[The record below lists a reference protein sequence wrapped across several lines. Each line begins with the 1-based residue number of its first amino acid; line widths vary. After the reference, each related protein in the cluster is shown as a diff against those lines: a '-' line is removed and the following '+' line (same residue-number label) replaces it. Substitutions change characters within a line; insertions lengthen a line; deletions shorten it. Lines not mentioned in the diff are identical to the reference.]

1 MSVAQQTMVAS
12 RKWEKFEKAGFLP
25 FIREHEKK
33 GTSWKKRVALWER
46 KFGTRRSIG
55 SLRGHLNR
63 CILEGLHPKDKTAR
77 SDSPPANITMQAKTA
92 KHTQRVI
99 LHQPQQSPDME
110 KPCPERQSVWSV
122 PSNPEPSTVPVLE
135 ASPTPPSR
143 SSRTSMPDTIEKEPS
158 VPMVKEEV
166 AERLKYCLAFCKCWP
181 NVYSQKCEIDEESV
195 VAYRAT
201 VMRSLPP
208 SPHRLPS
215 SHIPSRY
222 YIAPARSTHV
232 R

>member
-1 MSVAQQTMVAS
+1 MAAA
-12 RKWEKFEKAGFLP
+12 RRWEEFEKVGFLP
-25 FIREHEKK
+25 FIRKHEKK
-33 GTSWKKRVALWER
+33 GTSWKKRVALWEK
-46 KFGTRRSIG
+46 KFGTKRSMG
-55 SLRGHLNR
+55 SLRGHLSR

-77 SDSPPANITMQAKTA
+77 SDSPPANVAMQAKPA
-92 KHTQRVI
+92 KHSQSVI

-110 KPCPERQSVWSV
+110 KSCSERQPVWSV
-122 PSNPEPSTVPVLE
+122 PSSPEPSTVPVLE

-143 SSRTSMPDTIEKEPS
+143 SSRTSMPDAIEREPS
-158 VPMVKEEV
+158 VPRVKEEV

-181 NVYSQKCEIDEESV
+181 NIYLQKCEIDEESV
-195 VAYRAT
+195 AAYRAT